1 MENSR
6 TRPHLH
12 ITHIPYLVEIFRH
25 LLVCVSSWIRILV
38 CVMLCGQQ
46 PNRTVVDLTHLASR
60 WTGSFSSLF
69 ADNRPESEWKQSKET
84 EPSTTNSKKKQ
95 QKFPAPN
102 ESARELQNERPSDWL
117 LIWRENQWLLAP
129 TLCTTRTKKNANQM
143 QILMSIFLF
152 YRNIYLFFFLFFPP
166 FVCVFFRFFFCSL
179 HFPPFGH
186 AHRHAPSWL
195 AAATTPT
202 ASSWIL
208 GHRSRHAD
216 AGPLL
221 GQMTRPRKKKIF

>member
-129 TLCTTRTKKNANQM
+129 TLCTTRKENANQM

-152 YRNIYLFFFLFFPP
+152 YRNIYLFFFLFSPP
-166 FVCVFFRFFFCSL
+166 FVCVFFRFFLLPSFSPL
-179 HFPPFGH
+179 WPRPPPRPLLIGCCDH
-186 AHRHAPSWL
+186 AHRE
-195 AAATTPT
+195 
-202 ASSWIL
+202 
-208 GHRSRHAD
+208 
-216 AGPLL
+216 
-221 GQMTRPRKKKIF
+221 